1 MTPIQKE
8 LPQLVAHNVISA
20 QTAADIERYYAN
32 KKVPESNILLSVFGV
47 LGSVLVGL
55 GIILIFA
62 HNWDDFSRVTK
73 TLLAFL
79 PLVVFQ
85 GLTAYTLIAKKSNV
99 WKEAAGTLLF
109 FAVGSSIALVA
120 QIYNIPG
127 NMGSFLC
134 TWVVL
139 CLPLIYLL
147 RSNALAVL
155 HLVLATWYGVEVGYD
170 NDTQPYLYLL
180 LLALFIPFYYRLI
193 KQQAGS
199 NITAVM
205 HWLVPLSAIIVF
217 GGFVNDYYRFTALLY
232 MAFFCL
238 LYAIGK
244 LPYFSHYRRTGYT
257 GFGEVGILVLL
268 FTGTF
273 LDFWKGVT
281 YQNIYPS
288 IGLVVVFTAFTAAG
302 IYLALRSKKSLK
314 ETDWI
319 LWAGFVFPVL
329 FLCALAN
336 TGMATVLGNLVV
348 LALGCIIIKQGVDS
362 LNFRSLNFGLV
373 IVSALTICR
382 FFDTDMSF
390 AIRGLLF
397 LAVGAGFFTAN
408 YIVARKKRSNP

>member
-62 HNWDDFSRVTK
+62 HNWDDFSRTTK

-109 FAVGSSIALVA
+109 FAVGASIALVA
-120 QIYNIPG
+120 QIYNLPG
-127 NMGSFLC
+127 NMGSFLI

-139 CLPLIYLL
+139 CLPLVYIL
-147 RSNALAVL
+147 RSNTLAVL
-155 HLVLATWYGVEVGYD
+155 HLVLSTWYGVEVGYVS
-170 NDTQPYLYLL
+170 DTQPYLYLL
-180 LLALFIPFYYRLI
+180 LLVLFIPFYYRLI
-193 KQQAGS
+193 KQQADS
-199 NITAVM
+199 NITTVM
-205 HWLVPLSAIIVF
+205 HWLLPLSTIIVF
-217 GGFVNDYYRFTALLY
+217 GSFVNEHFRFVILLY
-232 MAFFCL
+232 VSFFCL
-238 LYAIGK
+238 LYALGR

-257 GFGEVGILVLL
+257 SFGETGILVLL
-268 FTGTF
+268 FVSTF
-273 LDFWKGVT
+273 NDFWDMVSV
-281 YQNIYPS
+281 NNSMP
-288 IGLVVVFTAFTAAG
+288 IGTIIFWMVLIAAG
-302 IYLALRSKKSLK
+302 IAINWFSDKQFKNP
-314 ETDWI
+314 DWL
-319 LWAGFVFPVL
+319 LWVGFAFPVL
-329 FLCALAN
+329 FLCSLAS
-336 TGMATVLGNLVV
+336 TGMATVASNLLI
-348 LALGCIIIKQGVDS
+348 LAFGCITIKQGVDN
-362 LNFRSLNFGLV
+362 LQFRTLNFGLLV
-373 IVSALTICR
+373 ITVLTICR

-397 LAVGAGFFTAN
+397 LVVGVSFFAAN